1 MKIENWLIRTLRP
14 VNLFYSVAATM
25 PRLSISTGEKKPKGL
40 PDSAMEA
47 LSLDPVFLRR
57 QGEALTSEGAAKKAQ
72 MTREQKAREKFSRFV
87 KFGVVLWAIRAGFMG
102 IGFGVGGNRGMWWRG
117 NFRFYMSAVFVPIL
131 FGVPFLLHF
140 SSGNREL

>member
-57 QGEALTSEGAAKKAQ
+57 QGEALTSKGCQESTDDKRTKG
-72 MTREQKAREKFSRFV
+72 S
-87 KFGVVLWAIRAGFMG
+87 
-102 IGFGVGGNRGMWWRG
+102 
-117 NFRFYMSAVFVPIL
+117 
-131 FGVPFLLHF
+131 
-140 SSGNREL
+140 